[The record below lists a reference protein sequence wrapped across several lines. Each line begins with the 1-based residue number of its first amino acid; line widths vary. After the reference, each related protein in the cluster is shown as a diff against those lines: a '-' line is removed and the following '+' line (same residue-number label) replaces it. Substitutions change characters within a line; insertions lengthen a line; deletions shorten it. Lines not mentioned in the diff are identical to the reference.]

1 MRFDTKLTDPNDGW
15 DDEVGEFNLP
25 DGLAELGEQ
34 LQADSLHLARLYP
47 PVDEAK
53 QARSRL
59 AKPAGDEVQTKSR
72 RAKKYT
78 LGSGLLAVVSLCLTV
93 GIAIDWPAPETGTR
107 EADLSEYPDR
117 AVEPANENPRPTP
130 ATLTAT
136 TPHDDDR
143 YFTEPVEPVGSPSY
157 VDPEPAVI
165 VPVSVHDASVLNASG
180 PQAEAYLDYIEMTT
194 VRNVKLSF

>member
-1 MRFDTKLTDPNDGW
+1 MRFDAKLTDADDGW
-15 DDEVGEFNLP
+15 DDEVGAFDLP

-53 QARSRL
+53 STRSRL
-59 AKPAGDEVQTKSR
+59 AQPAGDEVQSKSR

-78 LGSGLLAVVSLCLTV
+78 LGSGLLAVVLLCLTV
-93 GIAIDWPAPETGTR
+93 GIAVDWPALETGPR
-107 EADLSEYPDR
+107 EADLSEYQDG
-117 AVEPANENPRPTP
+117 AVEPANENPQLAP

-136 TPHDDDR
+136 TPLDDDR

-157 VDPEPAVI
+157 VDPQPAVI
-165 VPVSVHDASVLNASG
+165 VPVSVHDASILNASG